1 MRTAP
6 PAAAMDNQSSR
17 AVDPSQSFVD
27 EVAWPSALGKRRRE
41 PSEVVQPVRSYI
53 ARMPTP
59 RSGCDVPRRL
69 VCDTIAHQSL
79 NKVRFPVNALSWAR
93 DGRRAVTANQNG
105 EFTLWNGQAFNFEG
119 LIAAH
124 NTAVRSLAWSRS
136 GTTMISGD
144 TKGAIKYWES
154 TMTPMKEILGTHQ
167 GQAVRGLDF
176 APSDAKFCSCADDG
190 TVRIWDWELF
200 QEERILAGHGW
211 DVKTCN
217 WHPSYQLIAS
227 GSKDN
232 QVKMWDPRK
241 RSCVATLYGHKHT
254 VMKVLWNAVDANW
267 LLTASRDHTL
277 KLYDIRVLKNAE
289 TFKGHNREVTSIAW
303 HPFNKRVFCSGAY
316 DGRVNHWLVGCEQ
329 PLHSHYAHEQAIWDM
344 DFHPVGHVLATAS
357 NDHRVKFWVRARP
370 GDDVERDLD
379 GAQKTLVQD
388 RADSIGYVPPAVDE
402 EQLALDNAPRGFNP
416 GFETGGGR
424 YGPDARFGGGGG
436 RPGGGGF
443 S

>member
-1 MRTAP
+1 
-6 PAAAMDNQSSR
+6 MDNQSSR
-17 AVDPSQSFVD
+17 AVDPSQSFID

-79 NKVRFPVNALSWAR
+79 NK
-93 DGRRAVTANQNG
+93 
-105 EFTLWNGQAFNFEG
+105 AFNFEG

-154 TMTPMKEILGTHQ
+154 TMAPMKEILGTHQ

-211 DVKTCN
+211 GVKSVRLAPVLPA
-217 WHPSYQLIAS
+217 HRVGLQ
-227 GSKDN
+227 DN
-232 QVKMWDPRK
+232 
-241 RSCVATLYGHKHT
+241 
-254 VMKVLWNAVDANW
+254 
-267 LLTASRDHTL
+267 
-277 KLYDIRVLKNAE
+277 
-289 TFKGHNREVTSIAW
+289 
-303 HPFNKRVFCSGAY
+303 
-316 DGRVNHWLVGCEQ
+316 
-329 PLHSHYAHEQAIWDM
+329 QAIWDM